1 MFAFF
6 DQDGS
11 GTIEEAEMLAKL
23 AALGFDRRGVAELF
37 RDVGGE
43 TPDGKPAES
52 VSREQFSLY
61 LRSTS

>member
-1 MFAFF
+1 
-6 DQDGS
+6 
-11 GTIEEAEMLAKL
+11 MLAKL
-23 AALGFDRRGVAELF
+23 GALGFDRRGVAQLF

-61 LRSTS
+61 LRSS